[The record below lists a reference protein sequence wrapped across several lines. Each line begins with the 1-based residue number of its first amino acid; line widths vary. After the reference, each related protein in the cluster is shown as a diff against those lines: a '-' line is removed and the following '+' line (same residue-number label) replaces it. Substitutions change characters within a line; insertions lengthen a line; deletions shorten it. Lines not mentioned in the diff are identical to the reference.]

1 LSPDRDLLQAELRWD
16 SEIMDVKMENDMV
29 NGQNTLK
36 LCSQCAGMQVVSKSL
51 GEMARMWDVQ
61 SGE

>member
-1 LSPDRDLLQAELRWD
+1 
-16 SEIMDVKMENDMV
+16 MDVKTENDMV

-36 LCSQCAGMQVVSKSL
+36 LCGQCAGMQVVSKSL
-51 GEMARMWDVQ
+51 GGMARMWGVQ